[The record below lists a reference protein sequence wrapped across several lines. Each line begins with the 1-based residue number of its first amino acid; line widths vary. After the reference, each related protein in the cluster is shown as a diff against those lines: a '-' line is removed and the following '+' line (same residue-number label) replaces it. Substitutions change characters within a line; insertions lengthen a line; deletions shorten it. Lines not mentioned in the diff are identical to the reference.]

1 MMSQPRFR
9 LSVGPIQFH
18 WPREQMLDF
27 YARIESSA
35 VDMVYLGETV
45 CSKRRELRHQDWL
58 DIAERLLAAGKEVVF
73 STLALVE
80 ARSEL
85 GYIRKLCSNCRFL
98 VEANDMSAV
107 QMLAGDA
114 NFVGGATLN
123 LQNAVA
129 VNRLVDLGLTRWV
142 APVEMSAR
150 VLGEVRAEVADSVE
164 CEVLG
169 WGRMPLAYSARCYTA
184 RAHDVS
190 KDDCGNCCL
199 EYPDGLMLA
208 TRDADDFLVIN
219 GIQTMSAR
227 TICLAQEY
235 SAADLPPDILRISP
249 QASDNEA
256 IIGLFDAVRM
266 DRIGLGGAVEQMQS
280 YAADGLCNGY
290 WHDTA
295 GMLSLDRV
303 TGQ

>member
-1 MMSQPRFR
+1 MMSQPRYR

-58 DIAERLLAAGKEVVF
+58 DIAERLLAADKEVVF

-85 GYIRKLCSNCRFL
+85 GYIRKLCGNGRFL

-107 QMLAGDA
+107 QMLADNA

-142 APVEMSAR
+142 APVEMSGR

-169 WGRMPLAYSARCYTA
+169 WGRLPLAYSARCYTA

-199 EYPDGLMLA
+199 EYPDGLMVA

-227 TICLAQEY
+227 TVCLAQEY

-256 IIGLFDAVRM
+256 IIELFDAVRM
-266 DRIGLGGAVEQMQS
+266 DRIGLESATEQMQS

-295 GMLSLDRV
+295 GMLSVDRAAS
-303 TGQ
+303 Q

>member
-85 GYIRKLCSNCRFL
+85 GYIRKLCSNGRFL

-142 APVEMSAR
+142 SPVEMSAR
-150 VLGEVRAEVADSVE
+150 VLGEVRAEVAASVE

-227 TICLAQEY
+227 TLCLAQEY
-235 SAADLPPDILRISP
+235 RATDLPPDILRISP

-256 IIGLFDAVRM
+256 IIELFDAVRM
-266 DRIGLGGAVEQMQS
+266 DRIGLESATEQMQS
-280 YAADGLCNGY
+280 CAADGLCNGY
-290 WHDTA
+290 WHDNA
-295 GMLSLDRV
+295 GMLSVDREANP
-303 TGQ
+303 

>member
-1 MMSQPRFR
+1 MADKRLR

-18 WPREQMLDF
+18 WPRAQMLDF
-27 YARIESSA
+27 YKRIETTA
-35 VDMVYLGETV
+35 ADIVYLGETV

-58 DIAERLLAAGKEVVF
+58 DVAERLLVAGKDVVF

-85 GYIRKLCSNCRFL
+85 GYIRKLCGNDRFL

-107 QMLAGDA
+107 QMLAGTA

-123 LQNAVA
+123 VQNSVA
-129 VNRLVDLGLTRWV
+129 LNRLVKLGLVRWV
-142 APVEMSAR
+142 APVEMSGR
-150 VLGEVRAEVADSVE
+150 VLNDVRAQVSESIE

-190 KDDCGNCCL
+190 KDDCANCCL
-199 EYPDGLMLA
+199 DYPDGLMLA

-219 GIQTMSAR
+219 GIQTMSAK
-227 TICLAQEY
+227 TVCLAQECCEV
-235 SAADLPPDILRISP
+235 AHPPDILRISP
-249 QASDNEA
+249 QSDGNEA
-256 IIGLFDAVRM
+256 VIELLDALRDDLLVG
-266 DRIGLGGAVEQMQS
+266 DD
-280 YAADGLCNGY
+280 AAGRLQKFATDGLCNGY
-290 WHDTA
+290 WHDGA
-295 GMLSLDRV
+295 GMHLLNRTIS
-303 TGQ
+303 Q